1 MLPEQEP
8 NCNDPRTIEAGPRV
22 AGSAGLGMFRQM
34 NTAARVF
41 ARWTRPGLVGLSFLI
56 PASSAN
62 GQEVDP
68 VSPQIRAAANALPP
82 GGTLSVVVEF
92 AAVDPAPVGPLTE
105 VIPRLLARS
114 ARALRALDSVGPADV
129 DIRVAERFW
138 VVPAAAAEV
147 NAAGLVRLAALDGV
161 RRIVSDA
168 PLPVVLDPTALS
180 FAPPSFT
187 SDAMTT
193 IGADAAWD
201 AGVTGSGVTVAFF
214 DSGVDIGNAMVSRR
228 WRGRRT
234 STRASWFDPFRR
246 ASQPQDLIGH
256 GTQVAVAAVGALSA
270 GDALELADGST
281 IVAASDIDVV
291 TGTAPEAEWIA
302 ARVFENFGGEVFSR
316 RSVLLQAY
324 QWAIDPDGNPAT
336 DDAPDVIN
344 NSWGILP
351 TGDFDLCGDLLYSA
365 IDAAEA
371 AGIAVLFSA
380 GNTGPAPGSVA
391 FPAARDDAAL
401 RNLAVGSTTGTTTIA
416 VADFSGRGP
425 SPCGGGVKPELVAP
439 GTVPQV
445 VADGSGRAR
454 LTGFTVQGTSFSV
467 AQTSGAIAL
476 VRQVRPGVGPEQAK
490 RFLTDNASDIGLP
503 GPDNDTGFGL
513 LDVPAALTA
522 AGTPVPSVFLQVAEA
537 TADEDGITVQVRN
550 RGGLTWQG
558 GRIRLEADGR
568 MLADGDLPAI
578 ASSEAVAVR
587 LLWPVGSP
595 MAALPLRVVV
605 SGSGGVVLSRLVFA
619 GPPDLFGG
627 FVLSAGQLSAG
638 ANDFGRLGR
647 IAALSGFVWQGVELL
662 PAAGLAVAA
671 GSVISDGMYATTLG
685 RSDLKRFAPAAETD
699 WAPSRTATDV
709 QPTTAV
715 VRFDD
720 FEALTP
726 AGVDVTATYEA
737 TESGG
742 AGALAAF
749 LTITN
754 RSGQRIPDMAVGLLA
769 DWDLGSGESVR
780 WSPELAALVSEPLS
794 GAGPVTVLA
803 GDSPVVANEEIPLG
817 IPGAFDVYIGGT
829 GVLAD
834 SLTDPVKLSLM
845 RGTPGSS
852 LPGSGTATDNAALL
866 GLGPFDVSSGGA
878 VSVRFWL
885 LAAPDEATAA
895 ARLAELRAEAPPPP
909 GGDGTAFAA
918 LPPFPNPLRVGV
930 DVTRFPF
937 TLPESDV
944 DRGGDLSLEVYDLG
958 GRRLVRDRR
967 TLAPGGVLPEFT
979 WDGLLG
985 GGREAAAGV
994 YLYVIRFDDRVV
1006 SGRLLLLR

>member
-8 NCNDPRTIEAGPRV
+8 NCNAGRTTDNRPHVAAFAALPMFRPMNTTARAFVRRTI
-22 AGSAGLGMFRQM
+22 
-34 NTAARVF
+34 
-41 ARWTRPGLVGLSFLI
+41 PGLTGLLFLFST
-56 PASSAN
+56 ASAI

-68 VSPQIRAAANALPP
+68 VSPELRAAANALAP
-82 GGTLSVVVEF
+82 GGTLPVIVEF
-92 AAVDPAPVGPLTE
+92 AAADPAPAGPLSE
-105 VIPRLLARS
+105 VIPRLLTRS
-114 ARALRALDSVGPADV
+114 VLALRALDSVGPSDA

-147 NAAGLVRLAALDGV
+147 SAAGLARLAALDGV
-161 RRIVSDA
+161 RRIVWDA
-168 PLPVVLDPTALS
+168 PLPVVLEPAAQS

-201 AGVTGSGVTVAFF
+201 AGVTGSGTTVAFF

-256 GTQVAVAAVGALSA
+256 GTQVAVAAVGGLSA
-270 GDALELADGST
+270 GDRLELADGST
-281 IVAASDIDVV
+281 ILAASDIDVV

-324 QWAIDPDGNPAT
+324 QWALDPDGNPGT

-371 AGIAVLFSA
+371 AGVAVLFSS

-401 RNLAVGSTTGTTTIA
+401 RNMAIGSTTGTTTIA

-425 SPCGGGVKPELVAP
+425 SPCGGGIKPELVAP

-454 LTGFTVQGTSFSV
+454 LTGFAVQGTSFSV
-467 AQTSGAIAL
+467 AQASGAVAL
-476 VRQVRPGVGPEQAK
+476 VRQVRPGIGPEQAK
-490 RFLTDNASDIGLP
+490 RFLTENAADVGVL

-513 LDVPAALTA
+513 LDVPAALTG
-522 AGTPVPSVFLQVAEA
+522 AGTPVPLVFLQVAEA
-537 TADEDGITVQVRN
+537 TADEDGFTVRIRN
-550 RGGLTWQG
+550 RGGLVWPG
-558 GRIRLEADGR
+558 GRILLEADGR
-568 MLADGDLPAI
+568 VLADGALPAI
-578 ASSEAVAVR
+578 APTEAVVIR
-587 LLWPVGSP
+587 LPWPVGAP
-595 MAALPLRVVV
+595 MAGLPLKVIV
-605 SGSGGVVLSRLVFA
+605 SDAGGVVLSRLVFA

-638 ANDFGRLGR
+638 GNDFGRLGR

-671 GSVISDGMYATTLG
+671 GPVISDGMYATTLG
-685 RSDLKRFAPAAETD
+685 RFDLKRFAPAAETD

-709 QPTTAV
+709 QPTTAD

-726 AGVDVTATYEA
+726 AGVEVAATYEA
-737 TESGG
+737 TDSGG
-742 AGALAAF
+742 VGALAAS

-754 RSGQRIPDMAVGLLA
+754 RSGQRIPDVAVGLLA

-780 WSPELAALVSEPLS
+780 WSPDLEALVTDPLS
-794 GAGPVTVLA
+794 GSGPITVLA
-803 GDSPVVANEEIPLG
+803 GDTTVVANEEIPLG
-817 IPGAFDVYIGGT
+817 IPGALDVYIGGT

-866 GLGPFDVSSGGA
+866 GLGPFDVSSGGT

-885 LAAPDEATAA
+885 LAAPDEAAA
-895 ARLAELRAEAPPPP
+895 AVRLAELRAEAPPPP
-909 GGDGTAFAA
+909 GGQGVEFAA

-930 DVTRFPF
+930 DITRFPF
-937 TLPESDV
+937 TLPETDV
-944 DRGGDLSLEVYDLG
+944 DRGGDLSLEVYDLV
-958 GRRLVRDRR
+958 GRRLIRDRR
-967 TLAPGGVLPEFT
+967 TLPPGGVLPEFT